1 MMEKEREEIA
11 LEAVVEEQLLRQ
23 KFVTL
28 IASILVNS
36 IIEKYEKGHKILK
49 DFDGQTKQF

>member
-1 MMEKEREEIA
+1 MEKEREDIA